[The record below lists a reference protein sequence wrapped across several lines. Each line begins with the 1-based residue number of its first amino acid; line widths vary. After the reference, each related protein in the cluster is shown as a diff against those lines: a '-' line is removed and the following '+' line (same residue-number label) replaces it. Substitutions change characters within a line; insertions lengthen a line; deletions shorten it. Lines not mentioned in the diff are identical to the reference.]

1 MSDADRA
8 IGIGSANGGSSR
20 SQVDL
25 EAVFE
30 ALQPRLDQLV
40 KLPLIRNDA
49 VAQGLLDDM
58 ARDAGPEELLVLLD
72 RLDDRVR
79 VLLAQKDISTPSSSA
94 RRERPPR
101 TLLRL

>member
-8 IGIGSANGGSSR
+8 IGIGSPAGTLSPAPG
-20 SQVDL
+20 

-30 ALQPRLDQLV
+30 AMQSKLDELT
-40 KLPLIRNDA
+40 KLPIIRNDA
-49 VAQGLLDDM
+49 VARGLLDDM
-58 ARDAGPEELLVLLD
+58 ARSGAPEDLVTLLNQLEA
-72 RLDDRVR
+72 RVG
-79 VLLAQKDISTPSSSA
+79 VLLARRGRTGPASD